1 MSFAKTIEMTAE
13 SRKGFEDAIHK
24 GIEKANT
31 TLDQVRS
38 VWVED
43 QMVTLKNGE
52 TDQFRVRLK
61 VTFELN

>member
-13 SRKGFEDAIHK
+13 SREGFRDAIRK
-24 GIEKANT
+24 GIDKAT
-31 TLDQVRS
+31 STLDEVRS

-43 QMVTLKNGE
+43 QMVTIKDGS

-61 VTFELN
+61 VTFQLK